1 MMGLAAKSSTKD
13 DFFDY
18 LSSTR
23 DSENYL
29 RQLAKAFT
37 LLAKTRLTDKQRCLL
52 FAARQILTFRPDLS
66 PTALAD
72 HLSRKL
78 HLPLS
83 TTKFNLNVLR
93 NAGLFETNSSS
104 KHGSRISLS
113 YGGQLLTQFLPKPH
127 RD

>member
-1 MMGLAAKSSTKD
+1 MGLAAKSSAKD

-18 LSSTR
+18 LNSKWH
-23 DSENYL
+23 SENYF
-29 RQLAKAFT
+29 RHLAKAFT

-52 FAARQILTFRPDLS
+52 FAARQSLTFRPALS

-83 TTKFNLNVLR
+83 TTKFNLKVLT

-104 KHGSRISLS
+104 KHGSRIILS

-127 RD
+127 RE